1 MFIHISLRKHL
12 SGIRERWYYGGVA
25 KYCTKM
31 TNYFHGFIRG
41 DIVEILGVWSI
52 FASKCQLICLK
63 KSMSLN
69 IIFQHIFFWL
79 ERCCKF
85 ATSSLFQN
93 FLWPCKGWL
102 WIGPSWWDGMKCII
116 WFACQCLH
124 DHLGKSEIKTLWKW
138 TFTR

>member
-1 MFIHISLRKHL
+1 MAINECLFTSHWENTYLVSEKDDIMDLLPNIVQ
-12 SGIRERWYYGGVA
+12 RWQITFMVSSEEFYMGG
-25 KYCTKM
+25 
-31 TNYFHGFIRG
+31 
-41 DIVEILGVWSI
+41 ILGVWSI

-102 WIGPSWWDGMKCII
+102 WIVPSWWKGMKCII

-124 DHLGKSEIKTLWKW
+124 DHLGKSEIKT
-138 TFTR
+138 